1 MGCYSFLYHMS
12 GNPEMCLID
21 WTNME
26 IRNLRG
32 YERLY
37 YIATQG
43 CGEEKEK
50 RPKNLAEL
58 AERLNESKLFGYF
71 DDPMKRALMELC
83 EHLIP
88 YTVNGIDGTPKL
100 FYEVEME
107 GDIGILTFVP
117 GTDQVYVS
125 AFPASYLPEEIKT
138 ETLEELEK
146 NSDRELL

>member
-12 GNPEMCLID
+12 GNPELCLID

-37 YIATQG
+37 SITS
-43 CGEEKEK
+43 EENGK
-50 RPKNLAEL
+50 RPENLSEL
-58 AERLNESKLFGYF
+58 ADRLDESKLFGYF
-71 DDPMKRALMELC
+71 DEPMKRALIELC

-125 AFPASYLPEEIKT
+125 AIPEKYISGEFTICD
-138 ETLEELEK
+138 LEK
-146 NSDRELL
+146 MEKNADRELL

>member
-1 MGCYSFLYHMS
+1 MS
-12 GNPEMCLID
+12 GNPELCLID
-21 WTNME
+21 WVGIE

-37 YIATQG
+37 YIASQG
-43 CGEEKEK
+43 CGEGGEK

-58 AERLNESKLFGYF
+58 ADRLDESKLFGYF
-71 DDPMKRALMELC
+71 DEPMKRALIELC

-100 FYEVEME
+100 FYEVEMD

-125 AFPASYLPEEIKT
+125 AIPEKYITGEFTISD
-138 ETLEELEK
+138 LEK
-146 NSDRELL
+146 MEKNADRELL

>member
-1 MGCYSFLYHMS
+1 MS
-12 GNPEMCLID
+12 GNPELCLID

-37 YIATQG
+37 YIASQG
-43 CGEEKEK
+43 DKEKEE

-58 AERLNESKLFGYF
+58 ADRLDESKLFGYF
-71 DDPMKRALMELC
+71 DEPMKRALIELC

-100 FYEVEME
+100 FYEVEMD

-125 AFPASYLPEEIKT
+125 AIPEKYISGEF
-138 ETLEELEK
+138 TLSDLEK
-146 NSDRELL
+146 MEKNADRELL

>member
-1 MGCYSFLYHMS
+1 MS
-12 GNPEMCLID
+12 GKPELCLID
-21 WTNME
+21 WTNIE

-37 YIATQG
+37 YISIE
-43 CGEEKEK
+43 GEGK

-58 AERLNESKLFGYF
+58 AERLHESKLFGYF

-100 FYEVEME
+100 FYEVEMD
-107 GDIGILTFVP
+107 GDIGVLTFVP

-125 AFPASYLPEEIKT
+125 ALPAKNLSDEVTIYDL
-138 ETLEELEK
+138 ETMEK
-146 NSDRELL
+146 NTDRELL

>member
-12 GNPEMCLID
+12 GNPDLCLID

-37 YIATQG
+37 SIAS
-43 CGEEKEK
+43 EEKGK
-50 RPKNLAEL
+50 RPENLSEL
-58 AERLNESKLFGYF
+58 ADRLDESKLFGYF
-71 DDPMKRALMELC
+71 DEPMKSALIELC

-88 YTVNGIDGTPKL
+88 YKVNGIDGTPKL
-100 FYEVEME
+100 FYEVEMD

-125 AFPASYLPEEIKT
+125 ALPASYLPEEIKT
-138 ETLEELEK
+138 EALEELEK
-146 NSDRELL
+146 NADRELL

>member
-1 MGCYSFLYHMS
+1 MS
-12 GNPEMCLID
+12 GNPELCLID
-21 WTNME
+21 WVGIE

-43 CGEEKEK
+43 CGEGGEK
-50 RPKNLAEL
+50 RPENLSEL

-71 DDPMKRALMELC
+71 DEPMKRALIELC

-88 YTVNGIDGTPKL
+88 YTANQIDGTPKL
-100 FYEVEME
+100 FYEVEMD
-107 GDIGILTFVP
+107 GDIGILTFIP

-125 AFPASYLPEEIKT
+125 ALPEKYISGEF
-138 ETLEELEK
+138 TLSDLEK
-146 NSDRELL
+146 MEKNADRELL